1 MAGLHSNVPL
11 LCGGT
16 STLLRS
22 EDGFVDNV
30 DDELSAGQDCW
41 HPGWVW
47 LAGCSTIHHPQ
58 WFSINGRDEKN
69 INFIQFLWLHGIV
82 LPMPP
87 KWPPCWWTVSQ
98 LIFVLLPQMRM
109 YYIYIYVSHRNRS
122 LVHYIWVKPI
132 SRYMFHD
139 VDMSIVWRR
148 LWDLGIISTIWPCRH
163 SLSVNI
169 RLCYNLLPSQK
180 WIKHLKN
187 IVLATLATLHLF
199 LHP

>member
-109 YYIYIYVSHRNRS
+109 YYIYIYMWAIEI
-122 LVHYIWVKPI
+122 VHLCIIFGLNLFHGTCFMMLTCQSFGGDYGIWGSYQPSGHAVTACQ
-132 SRYMFHD
+132 
-139 VDMSIVWRR
+139 
-148 LWDLGIISTIWPCRH
+148 ST
-163 SLSVNI
+163 
-169 RLCYNLLPSQK
+169 
-180 WIKHLKN
+180 
-187 IVLATLATLHLF
+187 
-199 LHP
+199 